1 MSRKKRVIRQTKIA
15 GHSLRKELTE
25 VIVKTLLKKGKKQL
39 ARTILYRA
47 LRRIEKETGQ
57 DGMDVLL
64 KAIRYL
70 TPLVEIKSRRMGGS
84 VYQVPKHIS
93 TRRGISLGV
102 RWLIIAARTKQSKS
116 MEQRLAREI
125 IDASKRRGDAI
136 RKRDEIHRIA
146 ENNKAFAHLKT

>member
-70 TPLVEIKSRRMGGS
+70 TPLVEIKSRSMGGS

-93 TRRGISLGV
+93 
-102 RWLIIAARTKQSKS
+102 
-116 MEQRLAREI
+116 
-125 IDASKRRGDAI
+125 
-136 RKRDEIHRIA
+136 
-146 ENNKAFAHLKT
+146 